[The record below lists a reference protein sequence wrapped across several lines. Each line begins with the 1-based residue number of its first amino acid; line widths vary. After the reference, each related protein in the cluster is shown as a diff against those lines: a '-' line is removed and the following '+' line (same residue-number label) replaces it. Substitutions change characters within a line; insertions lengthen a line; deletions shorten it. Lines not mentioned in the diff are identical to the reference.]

1 MITLLT
7 SDIHQKISGGNIYN
21 SQLLAVLQKHQFLT
35 SLEMIVDLNTL
46 AFQTN
51 KIYIAD
57 GILIQ
62 PELDV
67 NRFKNHQVF
76 FLIHLWPSKNPALAA
91 SMREKLI
98 VVEKEICQNFNV
110 IVTGQSS
117 FDYITLGLG
126 QSTKNTL
133 LLQPGIPDY
142 WIQKKVYPKLPRK
155 ILYLSNFIEGKGHDT
170 LLAVMAKLNI
180 ESVAVDCY
188 GEILSETYFK
198 VFNRSVEQ
206 LGLRNIRYKG
216 VVDYKQINPLLLE
229 YDLLL
234 HFSEYESFGMSCL
247 EAMASGIPIVMTPT
261 GNYEN
266 YLAMG
271 IRGVLPNFEITEAF
285 SQLKKI
291 ITTEAYY
298 QEHFVSLAHFDC
310 PTWGKT
316 FEPLLLK
323 LKP

>member
-67 NRFKNHQVF
+67 KRFKNHQVF

-170 LLAVMAKLNI
+170 LLTVMAKLNI

-188 GEILSETYFK
+188 GEILSDSYFAE
-198 VFNRSVEQ
+198 FNRLLSKHE
-206 LGLRNIRYKG
+206 LNNIKYKG
-216 VVDYKQINPLLLE
+216 VANYQIINSLFLE

-234 HFSEYESFGMSCL
+234 HFSEYESFGMSCM
-247 EAMASGIPIVMTPT
+247 EALASGLPILMTPT
-261 GNYEN
+261 GNYKH
-266 YLAMG
+266 YISLGVKG
-271 IRGVLPNFEITEAF
+271 ILSNFETDEACA
-285 SQLKKI
+285 QLKKML
-291 ITTEAYY
+291 TSASHY
-298 QEHFVSLAHFDC
+298 QEHIDTLEHFDC